1 MEIEKLDLIQILGIL
16 QTVSLI
22 QNTKYKI
29 LGAQGIKMFKQS
41 NTSEWD

>member
-22 QNTKYKI
+22 QNTKYSVPKV
-29 LGAQGIKMFKQS
+29 
-41 NTSEWD
+41 